1 MATARDK
8 HKNIWLLQLV
18 LDLMNQ
24 PILEVLIEA
33 WKVVR
38 KIGRGLTD
46 EGIYEVLEYET
57 QLELYDN
64 QGKTV
69 EFRKRQKVQYRQNNI
84 IAYQDQAWGDGD
96 ILIDYQCSPG
106 QAVDYYRPDQKTFI
120 LIALHDVK
128 HKGDIDEFHIKWG
141 ILNGFVRSMEQWGTE
156 ISHKTRQLKIQII
169 FPKNRPPIHAW
180 LVEQRTQGKHELKPQ
195 QLADGRWH
203 IQWETLKPHLH
214 EQYILKWDW

>member
-64 QGKTV
+64 QGKTA

-84 IAYQDQAWGDGD
+84 IAYQDQAWGDGE
-96 ILIDYQCSPG
+96 ILLNYRCSPG

-128 HKGDIDEFHIKWG
+128 RKGDVDEFHIQWG
-141 ILNGFVRSMEQWGTE
+141 IHNGFVRSMEQWGTE
-156 ISHKTRQLKIQII
+156 ISHKTRYLKIQIV
-169 FPKNRPPIHAW
+169 FPVQRPPIHAW
-180 LVEQRTQGKHELKPQ
+180 VVEHRTQRKYEQTPQ
-195 QLADGRWH
+195 QLADGRWL
-203 IQWETLKPHLH
+203 IQWETDKPRLH